1 MARVPGNRIA
11 THPGALLLE
20 QIREMGL
27 TVNGVARDI
36 DLPATRLHEI
46 VHERRGVSA
55 ETAIALGAY
64 FGQAPEFWM
73 NAQKSYELSKE
84 LVENGENIRARIRRR
99 SEDRVAV

>member
-1 MARVPGNRIA
+1 MPDG
-11 THPGALLLE
+11 
-20 QIREMGL
+20 
-27 TVNGVARDI
+27 
-36 DLPATRLHEI
+36 I